1 MEATLK
7 PVKPTQR
14 FEPNGKSSRIPG
26 FYNLDLAQRLDKLD
40 DWLKLTRNE
49 KFMLKRETLTPE
61 LADVMIENAIGVF
74 GIPLGIAVNL
84 RLNEKDYLL
93 PMAIEESSVVAAASN
108 AARLIRE
115 NGTMTGQASE
125 QIMISQIQIVDVADP
140 DAAKQKILDN
150 KERLL
155 SVANHNDFTIVRL
168 GGGARDIEVEIL
180 ETLSG
185 KMVIANLLV
194 DCRDAMGANIVNTMA
209 ENLGPII
216 AELVEG
222 QVICQIVSN
231 LSDRRMVR
239 VKFELENVDCLARA
253 GYSGKDAADRLVK
266 AYHFAEAD
274 PHRATTHNKGVMN
287 GIDGVLIA
295 TGNDWRAV
303 EAGVHAYASRDGRYK
318 PVTKFYFNEAGKLCG
333 EIEIPMAIGIVGGV
347 TKIHPG
353 VKILLKMMTVETA
366 SELAQVVAA
375 AGLIQNFA
383 AIWTLATEGIQKGH
397 MTLHAKNVAVFAGAL
412 GELAIKVA
420 NQMAH
425 EGRVRFD
432 RAKELVKQFM
442 IKEQCEDP
450 KRKDNQECKDP
461 DLLKLLDDDKK
472 N

>member
-7 PVKPTQR
+7 SHKPTIK
-14 FEPNGKSSRIPG
+14 FETNGKSSRLPG
-26 FYNLDLAQRLDKLD
+26 FYKLDLAQRLDKLD
-40 DWLKLTRNE
+40 EWLKLTRNE

-61 LADVMIENAIGVF
+61 LADIMIENAIGVF
-74 GIPLGIAVNL
+74 GLPLGMAVNL
-84 RLNEKDYLL
+84 RLNHKDYLL

-115 NGTMTGQASE
+115 NGMMMGQASE
-125 QIMISQIQIVDVADP
+125 QIMISQIQIVDVANP
-140 DAAKQKILDN
+140 EAAKQKILQN

-155 SVANHNDFTIVRL
+155 NVANQNDFTIVRL

-185 KMVIANLLV
+185 QMVIANLLV

-231 LSDRRMVR
+231 LSDRRMVK
-239 VKFELENVDCLARA
+239 VKFELDNVDCLARA
-253 GYSGKDAADRLVK
+253 GFSGREAAERLVK

-303 EAGVHAYASRDGRYK
+303 EAGVHAYAARDGRYK
-318 PVTKFYFNEAGKLCG
+318 PVTKFYFSEAGKLCG
-333 EIEIPMAIGIVGGV
+333 GIEIPMAIGIVGGI

-353 VKILLKMMTVETA
+353 VKILLKMMNVETA
-366 SELAQVVAA
+366 SELAQVTAA

-397 MTLHAKNVAVFAGAL
+397 MTLHAKNVAVFAGAI
-412 GELAIKVA
+412 GEMAIKIA
-420 NQMAH
+420 NQMSH

-432 RAKELVKQFM
+432 RAKELIKQFM

-450 KRKDNQECKDP
+450 KHKDDQECKDP
-461 DLLKLLDDDKK
+461 ELLKLLDDDKK

>member
-1 MEATLK
+1 MEAALK
-7 PVKPTQR
+7 QVKSTIK
-14 FEPNGKSSRIPG
+14 FETNGKSSRIPG
-26 FYNLDLAQRLDKLD
+26 FYKLDLAQRLDKLD

-49 KFMLKRETLTPE
+49 KFMLKRETLTSE
-61 LADVMIENAIGVF
+61 LADIMIENAIGVF
-74 GIPLGIAVNL
+74 GLPLGMAVNL
-84 RLNEKDYLL
+84 RLNDKDYLL

-115 NGTMTGQASE
+115 NGMMMGQASE

-140 DAAKQKILDN
+140 DAAKQKILDH
-150 KERLL
+150 KQRLL
-155 SVANHNDFTIVRL
+155 SVANQNDFTIVRL

-180 ETLSG
+180 DTLSG
-185 KMVIANLLV
+185 PMVIANLLV

-222 QVICQIVSN
+222 HVICQIVSN
-231 LSDRRMVR
+231 LSDRRMVK
-239 VKFELENVDCLARA
+239 VKFELDNIDCLARA
-253 GYSGKDAADRLVK
+253 GYSGKDAAERLVK

-303 EAGVHAYASRDGRYK
+303 EAGVHAYAARDGSYK
-318 PVTKFYFNEAGKLCG
+318 PVTKFYLNEAGKFCG

-353 VKILLKMMTVETA
+353 VKILLKLMNAETA
-366 SELAQVVAA
+366 AELAQVTAA

-397 MTLHAKNVAVFAGAL
+397 MTLHAKNVAVFAGAI
-412 GELAIKVA
+412 GEMAIKVA

-432 RAKELVKQFM
+432 RAKELIKHFM
-442 IKEQCEDP
+442 IKERCEDP
-450 KRKDNQECKDP
+450 RHKNDQECRDP
-461 DLLKLLDDDKK
+461 ELLKLLDDDKK

>member
-7 PVKPTQR
+7 LQKENLK
-14 FEPNGKSSRIPG
+14 FETNGKSSRIPG
-26 FYNLDLAQRLDKLD
+26 FYKLNLAQRLDKLD
-40 DWLKLTRNE
+40 DWLKLSRNE
-49 KFMLKRETLTPE
+49 KWMLKKETLTPE

-74 GIPLGIAVNL
+74 GLPLGMAVNL
-84 RLNEKDYLL
+84 RLNDKDYLL

-115 NGTMTGQASE
+115 NGILVGQATE
-125 QIMISQIQIVDVADP
+125 AIMISQIQIVDVADP
-140 DAAKQKILDN
+140 EVAKQKILNN

-155 SVANHNDFTIVRL
+155 SVANQNDFTIVRL

-185 KMVIANLLV
+185 QMVIANLLV

-216 AELVEG
+216 ADLVEG
-222 QVICQIVSN
+222 NVICQIVSN
-231 LSDRRMVR
+231 LSDRRMVK
-239 VKFELENVDCLARA
+239 VKFELDNVDCLVRA
-253 GYSGKDAADRLVK
+253 GYSGRDAAERLVK
-266 AYHFAEAD
+266 AYHFADAD

-303 EAGVHAYASRDGRYK
+303 EAGVHAYAARDGRYK
-318 PVTKFYFNEAGKLCG
+318 PVTQFYFNEAGKLCG
-333 EIEIPMAIGIVGGV
+333 EIEIPMAIGIIGGI

-353 VKILLKMMTVETA
+353 VKILLKMMNVETS
-366 SELAQVVAA
+366 SELAQVIAA

-397 MTLHAKNVAVFAGAL
+397 MTLHAKNVAVFAGAI
-412 GELAIKVA
+412 GEMAIKIA

-432 RAKELVKQFM
+432 RAKELIKHFM
-442 IKEQCEDP
+442 IKERCEDP
-450 KRKDNQECKDP
+450 AHKDDNECKDP
-461 DLLKLLDDDKK
+461 ELLKLLDDNKK

>member
-1 MEATLK
+1 MQTTIDLK
-7 PVKPTQR
+7 KSKIK
-14 FEPNGKSSRIPG
+14 FETNGRSSRLPG
-26 FYNLDLAQRLDKLD
+26 FYKLDLAQRLDKLD
-40 DWLKLTRNE
+40 DWKKLSRNE
-49 KFMLKRETLTPE
+49 KWMLKKETLTPE

-74 GIPLGIAVNL
+74 GLPLGIAVNL
-84 RLNEKDYLL
+84 RLNDKDYLL

-115 NGTMTGQASE
+115 NGIMVGQATE
-125 QIMISQIQIVDVADP
+125 PIMISQIQIVDVADP
-140 DAAKQKILDN
+140 EAAKQKILEN

-155 SVANHNDFTIVRL
+155 SVANQNDFTIVRL

-185 KMVIANLLV
+185 QMVIANLLV
-194 DCRDAMGANIVNTMA
+194 DCRDAMGANVVNTMA

-216 AELVEG
+216 AELVDG
-222 QVICQIVSN
+222 KVICQIVSN
-231 LSDRRMVR
+231 LSDRRKVK
-239 VKFELENVDCLARA
+239 VKFELDNVDCLARA
-253 GYSGKDAADRLVK
+253 GFSGRDAAERLVK

-287 GIDGVLIA
+287 GIDSVLIA

-303 EAGVHAYASRDGRYK
+303 EAGVHAYAAREGRYK
-318 PVTKFYFNEAGKLCG
+318 PVTQFYFNEAGRLCG
-333 EIEIPMAIGIVGGV
+333 EIEIPMAIGIVGGI

-353 VKILLKMMTVETA
+353 VKILLKMMNVETA
-366 SELAQVVAA
+366 SELAQVTAA

-397 MTLHAKNVAVFAGAL
+397 MTLHAKNVAVFAGAI
-412 GELAIKVA
+412 GEMAIKIA

-432 RAKELVKQFM
+432 RARELIKQFM
-442 IKEQCEDP
+442 IKEQCDDP
-450 KRKDNQECKDP
+450 KHKDNQECKDP
-461 DLLKLLDDDKK
+461 ELLKLLDENKK

>member
-1 MEATLK
+1 MEAALK
-7 PVKPTQR
+7 PVKSTIKY
-14 FEPNGKSSRIPG
+14 ETNGKSSRIPG
-26 FYNLDLAQRLDKLD
+26 FYKLDLAQRLDKLD
-40 DWLKLTRNE
+40 SWLQLSRNE

-74 GIPLGIAVNL
+74 GLPLGMAVNL

-125 QIMISQIQIVDVADP
+125 QIMISQIQITDVADP
-140 DAAKQKILDN
+140 EAAKQKILDN
-150 KERLL
+150 KARLL
-155 SVANHNDFTIVRL
+155 GVANQNDFTIVRL

-180 ETLSG
+180 DTLSG

-216 AELVEG
+216 AELVNG
-222 QVICQIVSN
+222 NVICQIVSN
-231 LSDRRMVR
+231 LSDRRMVK
-239 VKFELENVDCLARA
+239 VKFEVNYVDCLARA
-253 GYSGKDAADRLVK
+253 GFNGREAAERLVK

-274 PHRATTHNKGVMN
+274 PHRAATHNKGVMN

-303 EAGVHAYASRDGRYK
+303 EAGVHAYAARDGRYK
-318 PVTKFYFNEAGKLCG
+318 PVTKFYFNEADHLCG

-353 VKILLKMMTVETA
+353 VKILLKLMNVETA

-397 MTLHAKNVAVFAGAL
+397 MTLHAKNVAVFAGAI

-450 KRKDNQECKDP
+450 KHKDNQECKDP
-461 DLLKLLDDDKK
+461 DLLKLLDENKK